1 MRFRS
6 LPVILFIFAFATL
19 PTDSVAQVDRAALTG
34 VVRDNSGGVVPAA
47 QIKLTSISSG
57 AEREVKATDTGTY
70 QVTGLGS
77 GEWLVE
83 IAAAG
88 FQTVAQTVR
97 LEIGQRA
104 QLDVTLPIGGV
115 SERVVVE
122 GVTPLLDTQSA
133 VLGTVVSEKEI
144 ATLPLAL
151 RNWDDMLFLVP
162 GVQGYR
168 YTEES
173 GGTSAGRTGG
183 ISVHGHRSLQN
194 NFLLDGVDNNSIS
207 TNVQE
212 LSTQVSRPSID
223 AIGEFKVVTTPF
235 TAEYG
240 RAPGAT
246 ISVSTKSG
254 TNSLKGTGYY
264 YFHDERF
271 DANTFFANRSAL
283 PKPTNNQ
290 NQFGGSLGG
299 PLRAGTAFFFADYE
313 GTRITRG
320 VLRTR

>member
-1 MRFRS
+1 MARRDCRERFSDGRTDCAGSRS
-6 LPVILFIFAFATL
+6 VSGRSSTRHCRWAVSASACSSKGSRRSWIRSRRCSGR
-19 PTDSVAQVDRAALTG
+19 SVNQ
-34 VVRDNSGGVVPAA
+34 
-47 QIKLTSISSG
+47 
-57 AEREVKATDTGTY
+57 
-70 QVTGLGS
+70 
-77 GEWLVE
+77 
-83 IAAAG
+83 
-88 FQTVAQTVR
+88 
-97 LEIGQRA
+97 
-104 QLDVTLPIGGV
+104 
-115 SERVVVE
+115 
-122 GVTPLLDTQSA
+122 
-133 VLGTVVSEKEI
+133 KEI

-212 LSTQVSRPSID
+212 LSTQLSRPSID

-240 RAPGAT
+240 RAPWRHDLGNHQVRQQYAARNGAIT
-246 ISVSTKSG
+246 TSATSGSTPTRSSRIDRLCRSRRTTRIS
-254 TNSLKGTGYY
+254 
-264 YFHDERF
+264 
-271 DANTFFANRSAL
+271 SAAA
-283 PKPTNNQ
+283 
-290 NQFGGSLGG
+290 SAAAAR
-299 PLRAGTAFFFADYE
+299 RARAFFFADYE

-320 VLRTR
+320 VLRTGTVPDRRSATTASSRRRFAIR